1 MMQTTLM
8 FLLLGLFAAMVLL
21 NFYFRVRV
29 LKSYQRLRA
38 RHVSFGA
45 VHFFDR
51 KRLEREILPRYPDAR
66 ADILNFVRFIRISV
80 QMATVLILLI
90 TLFGA
95 VLMYYR

>member
-1 MMQTTLM
+1 MQITLM

-29 LKSYQRLRA
+29 LKAYQRLRA
-38 RHVSFGA
+38 RQVSFGT

-51 KRLEREILPRYPDAR
+51 KRLEQEILPKHPESRE
-66 ADILNFVRFIRISV
+66 DILNFVRFIRISV
-80 QMATVLILLI
+80 QMATVLIVLI